1 MSWIKSRILSSI
13 PGVVHG
19 FGQRDSGGTE
29 RIAGSFGLR
38 KVARLKQVHGSRI
51 IFTDDEEVFEPPAAE
66 GDGLINASKGFGIAA
81 AAADCVPILF
91 ADESG
96 TVTAAVHAGWRG
108 TLAEISAEAL
118 RLIDERY
125 GVPSSRMRAVIGPSI
140 KLCCY
145 EVGVDVASQFLA
157 KFGPEGD
164 YLHEKGGGKY
174 MLDLTRMNEIILE
187 RAGAGA
193 IETLSHCTKCEGSFY
208 SYRREGKGVPSQL
221 SFIGLL

>member
-1 MSWIKSRILSSI
+1 MSWIKSRILSTI

-19 FGQRDSGGTE
+19 FGRRDSGDTE
-29 RIAGSFGLR
+29 RIAGAFGLR
-38 KVARLKQVHGSRI
+38 KVARLNQVHGNRI
-51 IFTDDEEVFEPPAAE
+51 IFADDEEIFESRHPE
-66 GDGLINASKGFGIAA
+66 GDGLINASKGLGVAA

-91 ADESG
+91 ADEDG

-125 GVPSSRMRAVIGPSI
+125 GVPPSRMRAVIGPSI

-145 EVGVDVASQFLA
+145 EVGGDVASLFLG
-157 KFGPEGD
+157 KFSADGD
-164 YLHEKGGGKY
+164 YIYEKGGGKY
-174 MLDLTRMNEIILE
+174 MLDLPRMNALILE
-187 RAGAGA
+187 REGAGA
-193 IETLSHCTKCEGSFY
+193 IETLYQCTKCDGSFY

>member
-29 RIAGSFGLR
+29 RIAEAFGLR

-51 IFTDDEEVFEPPAAE
+51 IFTDDEEIFEPPATE
-66 GDGLINASKGFGIAA
+66 GDGLINTSKGFGIAA

-91 ADESG
+91 ADEGG

-108 TLAEISAEAL
+108 TLAEIPAEAL
-118 RLIDERY
+118 KLIDERY
-125 GVPSSRMRAVIGPSI
+125 GIPSSRMRAVIGPSI

-145 EVGVDVASQFLA
+145 EVGEDVASQFLA

-187 RAGAGA
+187 RAGAGT
-193 IETLSHCTKCEGSFY
+193 IETLTHCTKCEGSFY

>member
-19 FGQRDSGGTE
+19 FGQRDSGDTE
-29 RIAGSFGLR
+29 TIAGAFGLK
-38 KVARLKQVHGSRI
+38 KVARLKQVHGNRI
-51 IFTDDEEVFEPPAAE
+51 IFTDDEDIFEASESE
-66 GDGLINASKGFGIAA
+66 GDGLINASKGLGVAA

-91 ADESG
+91 ADEGG

-108 TLAEISAEAL
+108 TLAEISSEAL

-125 GVPSSRMRAVIGPSI
+125 AVPPSRMRAVIGPSI

-145 EVGVDVASQFLA
+145 EVGEDVASLFLG
-157 KFGPEGD
+157 KFGPDGG
-164 YLHEKGGGKY
+164 YLQEKGGGKY
-174 MLDLTRMNEIILE
+174 MLDLPRMNAIILE
-187 RAGAGA
+187 REGAGA
-193 IETLSHCTKCEGSFY
+193 IETLSHCTKCDGSFY

>member
-19 FGQRDSGGTE
+19 FGRRDSGDTE
-29 RIAGSFGLR
+29 RIAGAFGLKR
-38 KVARLKQVHGSRI
+38 VARLKQVHGCRI
-51 IFTDDEEVFEPPAAE
+51 VFADDEEIFDSAALE
-66 GDGLINASKGFGIAA
+66 GDGLVNASRGFGVAA
-81 AAADCVPILF
+81 AAADCVPVLF
-91 ADESG
+91 ADEGG

-108 TLAEISAEAL
+108 TLAGISAEAL
-118 RLIDERY
+118 RLIEERY
-125 GVPSSRMRAVIGPSI
+125 GVPPGRMRAVIGPSI

-145 EVGVDVASQFLA
+145 EVGEDVASLFLG
-157 KFGPEGD
+157 KFGPDGG
-164 YLHEKGGGKY
+164 YLYEKGGGKY
-174 MLDLTRMNEIILE
+174 MLDLPRMNGIILE

-193 IETLSHCTKCEGSFY
+193 VETLAPCTKCDDGFY

>member
-19 FGQRDSGGTE
+19 FGRRDSGGAE
-29 RIAGSFGLR
+29 RIAGAFGLK
-38 KVARLKQVHGSRI
+38 KVARLKQVHGNRI
-51 IFTDDEEVFEPPAAE
+51 IFTDDEGIFEAPDPE
-66 GDGLINASKGFGIAA
+66 GDGLINTSKGLGVAA

-91 ADESG
+91 ADEDG

-108 TLAEISAEAL
+108 TLAEISSEVL
-118 RLIDERY
+118 RLIDARY
-125 GVPSSRMRAVIGPSI
+125 GVPPSRMRAVIGPSI

-145 EVGVDVASQFLA
+145 EVGEDVASLFMD
-157 KFGPEGD
+157 KFGPGGG
-164 YLHEKGGGKY
+164 YLQEKGGGKY
-174 MLDLTRMNEIILE
+174 MLDLPSMNAIILE
-187 RAGAGA
+187 REGAGA
-193 IETLSHCTKCEGSFY
+193 IETLSHCTRCDGSFY

>member
-19 FGQRDSGGTE
+19 FGHRDSGGTE
-29 RIAGSFGLR
+29 RIAGAFGLK

-51 IFTDDEEVFEPPAAE
+51 VFTDDEEIFEPPAPE
-66 GDGLINASKGFGIAA
+66 GDGLINTSKGLGVAA
-81 AAADCVPILF
+81 ASADCVPILF

-108 TLAEISAEAL
+108 TLAGISAEVL

-125 GVPSSRMRAVIGPSI
+125 GVPPSRMRAVIGPSI

-145 EVGVDVASQFLA
+145 EVGEDVASLFLG
-157 KFGPEGD
+157 KFGPDGG
-164 YLHEKGGGKY
+164 YLHEKGDGKY
-174 MLDLTRMNEIILE
+174 MLDLPRMNGIILE
-187 RAGAGA
+187 RSGAGA
-193 IETLSHCTKCEGSFY
+193 METLSHCTKCDGSFY

>member
-19 FGQRDSGGTE
+19 FGQRGSGSPDDISG
-29 RIAGSFGLR
+29 AFGL
-38 KVARLKQVHGSRI
+38 KKIARLKQVHGNKI
-51 IFTDDEEVFEPPAAE
+51 VFTDEVEIFEAPHPE
-66 GDGLINASKGFGIAA
+66 GDGLINALKGFGVAA
-81 AAADCVPILF
+81 AAADCVPVLF
-91 ADESG
+91 ADDKG

-125 GVPSSRMRAVIGPSI
+125 GIPPSRMRAVIGPSI
-140 KLCCY
+140 KPCCY
-145 EVGVDVASQFLA
+145 EVSEDVASLFLG
-157 KFGPEGD
+157 KYGGSGD
-164 YLHEKGGGKY
+164 YIYEKGGGKY
-174 MLDLTRMNEIILE
+174 LLDLPRMNAIILE
-187 RAGAGA
+187 REGAGA
-193 IETLSHCTKCEGSFY
+193 IETLAHCTKCDGSFY